1 MEHIT
6 VAAGY
11 RLYFKLDIKDTSS
24 NQLLIFCHG
33 SMCDNDSFFYPELLE
48 NIPVNTCRF
57 DFSGCGRSEGIFA
70 YDGFSREVA
79 DLQEIVQTMRFRG
92 FSVMCTMGHS
102 RGATVALMHSAEYGN
117 IPLVILLAPKFDMQS
132 DPKIYTSNKE
142 HFDKDKFYDFHFKNR
157 VFHITLEQ
165 IYRAKWCNI
174 RSYCERTESK
184 VFIFHGDKD
193 RNIGLSE
200 AYSFRDA
207 LGSKV
212 HGFYV
217 QHGAGHFFE
226 GKIKMIADTIRDIWI
241 QFCLTQL

>member
-6 VAAGY
+6 VASGY

-33 SMCDNDSFFYPELLE
+33 FMCDKDSYFYPELME
-48 NIPVNTCRF
+48 SIPVNTCRF
-57 DFSGCGRSEGIFA
+57 DFSGYGRSGGIFT
-70 YDGFSREVA
+70 YDGYSKEVS
-79 DLQEIVQTMRFRG
+79 DLQEIVQTMRSRG

-117 IPLVILLAPKFDMQS
+117 IPLVILLAGKFDLQS
-132 DPKIYTSNKE
+132 DPKIYFNNRELFESQ
-142 HFDKDKFYDFHFKNR
+142 HYYDYEENNR
-157 VFHITLEQ
+157 TIRITQEQ
-165 IYRAKWCNI
+165 IQRSKIYDI
-174 RSYCERTESK
+174 RSFCEKTESK

-193 RNIGLSE
+193 RNIGLTE

-207 LGSKV
+207 LGIKI

-217 QHGAGHFFE
+217 QYGTGHFFE
-226 GKIKMIADTIRDIWI
+226 GRIKMIADTIRDIWM
-241 QFCLTQL
+241 QYCLTQL